1 MRQHVVKRIFVIG
14 ALLILNTQTASAQLL
29 GRALSLG
36 NTLGGY
42 VFDLYLRTEKTVSIE
57 GAPDWYLQNDDP
69 QWDCA
74 FGYEPGS
81 LASVEKAKTEAT
93 KHLAQRVH
101 IRVHHSKIHNL
112 KPKEN
117 LLSDVQIILC
127 HWDTI
132 LINLVGGYHTDLLA
146 YTSSQFTR
154 SAHLNIL
161 SIQDIVPSW
170 HQSNSEQNSGE
181 TEFSNLAY
189 LL

>member
-1 MRQHVVKRIFVIG
+1 MGVNQLIHVDELQWTEGKRNEEWLGVLG
-14 ALLILNTQTASAQLL
+14 KRGRSCDWTQRNGGGGESRTRYDSSYLLRILTT
-29 GRALSLG
+29 
-36 NTLGGY
+36 
-42 VFDLYLRTEKTVSIE
+42 
-57 GAPDWYLQNDDP
+57 
-69 QWDCA
+69 
-74 FGYEPGS
+74 
-81 LASVEKAKTEAT
+81 
-93 KHLAQRVH
+93 RVH

-146 YTSSQFTR
+146 YTNSQFTR

-181 TEFSNLAY
+181 TDFSNLAY